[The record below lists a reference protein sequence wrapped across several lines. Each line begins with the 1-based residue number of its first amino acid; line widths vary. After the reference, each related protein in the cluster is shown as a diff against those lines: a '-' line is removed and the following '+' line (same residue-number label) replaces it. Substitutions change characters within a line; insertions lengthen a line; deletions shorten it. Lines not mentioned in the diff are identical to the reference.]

1 MADSF
6 EGQIQALEQTLGTAE
21 KGAVAAASRLRGLRR
36 RVSDGDIAQVATL
49 LDQITGQVEQLGE
62 AVQAVRAALGHDVTA
77 ALTDG
82 SWVAELLAEAR
93 AQGLVVTER
102 DGRLTAF
109 PVLLRLLPQQAA
121 VRVGSRIERRL
132 RPAVLVREL
141 RKRQASAGFNAAR
154 TLERLFGAYAH
165 AARHV
170 VPGWRANTPGDGPV
184 VTLNELYELLTL
196 GGADISREAFAV
208 DLLLIDRTP
217 DQRTRLGHRFTLPA
231 STGSKGAN
239 RIGVYDEQGV
249 EHVYFGIRFSLDAT
263 QGGGGGNRA

>member
-6 EGQIQALEQTLGTAE
+6 EGQVQALEQRIATAE
-21 KGAVAAASRLRGLRR
+21 KGAMATASRLRGLRR
-36 RVSDGDIAQVATL
+36 RVSDGDIGQVATV
-49 LDQITGQVEQLGE
+49 LDQIDGQIEQLGE
-62 AVQAVRAALGHDVTA
+62 AVQAVRSALGYDVAA

-93 AQGLVVTER
+93 AQELVITER

-109 PVLLRLLPQQAA
+109 PVLLRVLPQQVA

-132 RPAVLVREL
+132 RPSVLVREL
-141 RKRQASAGFNAAR
+141 RKRQAAGGFNAAR
-154 TLERLFGAYAH
+154 TLERLFRAYGH

-170 VPGWRANTPGDGPV
+170 VPAWRADTPGDGPV
-184 VTLNELYELLTL
+184 VPLNEIYDLFTL
-196 GGADISREAFAV
+196 GGDTSREAFAV
-208 DLLLIDRTP
+208 DLLLIDRAP
-217 DQRTRLGHRFTLPA
+217 DQRTRLGHRFSLPA

-263 QGGGGGNRA
+263 QGG